1 MAQTRTIARP
11 YAAAIFDLAAREQA
25 LEAWSDE
32 LALLVRLS
40 HHETIVR
47 LLEDP
52 SLAGEVKAHRLLDLM
67 QKEDKEEINASFP
80 AGFRNFLLLLGMN
93 KRLNTLADI
102 AVEFERLR
110 AQAQKRH
117 PAVLT
122 SAYALSEAQEKR
134 LVAKLSQRLGGEV
147 DLQVRVD
154 PTLIGGAILR
164 CGDEVI
170 DGSLRGR
177 LARLRESLQQ
187 RAA

>member
-1 MAQTRTIARP
+1 MAQSRTTARP

-25 LEAWSDE
+25 LDAWSDE
-32 LALLVRLS
+32 LALVVRLS
-40 HHETIVR
+40 RHETIVR

-52 SLAGEVKAHRLLDLM
+52 SLAGEVKAHKLLDLM
-67 QKEDKEEINASFP
+67 QKEDKEGISATFP
-80 AGFRNFLLLLGMN
+80 TGFRNFLLLLGMN
-93 KRLNTLADI
+93 KRLDTLADI
-102 AVEFERLR
+102 AVEFERLKAR
-110 AQAQKRH
+110 AQKRH

-122 SAYALSEAQEKR
+122 SAYPLSEAQEKR
-134 LVAKLSQRLGGEV
+134 LVEKLSKRLGGEV

>member
-47 LLEDP
+47 LLGDP
-52 SLAGEVKAHRLLDLM
+52 SLAGEVKAHKLLDLM
-67 QKEDKEEINASFP
+67 QKEGKEGISATFP
-80 AGFRNFLLLLGMN
+80 TGFRNFLLLLGMN
-93 KRLNTLADI
+93 KRLDTLADI
-102 AVEFERLR
+102 AVEFERLK

-122 SAYALSEAQEKR
+122 SAYPLSEAQEKR
-134 LVAKLSQRLGGEV
+134 LVEKLSKRLGGEV

-154 PTLIGGAILR
+154 PTLVGGAILR